1 MPGEFYVEGKSEK
14 VDLIEIRNIISEVQT
29 GMTQVENALTE
40 VQNTLARKV
49 SFFDNWSA
57 PANKIMISNVA
68 ADLTFPDIVV
78 AALPSGLTIKK
89 VVLVLSVRA
98 LADIS
103 AADNYVDGAD
113 KTIRIKKSSGAW
125 GVDDMV
131 GITFP
136 NQSLYCKASAKEAGP
151 VIIGD
156 TDLSV
161 LVNANGSY
169 NIASRQTV
177 SGDALVAFGASLEL
191 YDIQVGLR
199 IFWC

>member
-1 MPGEFYVEGKSEK
+1 MKK
-14 VDLIEIRNIISEVQT
+14 
-29 GMTQVENALTE
+29 
-40 VQNTLARKV
+40 
-49 SFFDNWSA
+49 
-57 PANKIMISNVA
+57 
-68 ADLTFPDIVV
+68 
-78 AALPSGLTIKK
+78 LPLLKEA
-89 VVLVLSVRA
+89 VLVLSVRA

-103 AADNYVDGAD
+103 AADNYINGAD

-136 NQSLYCKASAKEAGP
+136 NQGLYSKASAKEAGP

-156 TDLSV
+156 TDLSA

-169 NIASRQTV
+169 NVASRQTV

-191 YDIQVGLR
+191 YDIQIGLR

>member
-1 MPGEFYVEGKSEK
+1 MPGEFYIEGKKAET
-14 VDLIEIRNIISEVQT
+14 DLTSIKTIISDMQVSF
-29 GMTQVENALTE
+29 TQVQNALNE
-40 VQNTLARKV
+40 VQNTLAHKS
-49 SFFDNWSA
+49 SFIDSWSA
-57 PANKIMISNVA
+57 PANKITISNVA
-68 ADLTFPDIVV
+68 ADLTLPDIVV

-89 VVLVLSVRA
+89 AVLVLSVRA

-103 AADNYVDGAD
+103 AADNYINGAA
-113 KTIRIKKSSGAW
+113 KTIRIKRSSGAW

-136 NQSLYCKASAKEAGP
+136 NQGLYCKASAKEAGP

-156 TDLSV
+156 TDLSA

-169 NIASRQTV
+169 NVASRQTV

>member
-1 MPGEFYVEGKSEK
+1 MPGEFYIEGKKEK
-14 VDLIEIRNIISEVQT
+14 ADLTEIQNNI
-29 GMTQVENALTE
+29 TQVENALTE
-40 VQNTLARKV
+40 VQNTLARGV
-49 SFFDNWSA
+49 SFLDNWSA
-57 PANKIMISNVA
+57 PANKITISEVA
-68 ADLTFPDIVV
+68 ADLAFPDIVV

-98 LADIS
+98 LVDIS
-103 AADNYVDGAD
+103 AADNYINGAD
-113 KTIRIKKSSGAW
+113 KTLRIKNSSGAW

-131 GITFP
+131 GMTFP
-136 NQSLYCKASAKEAGP
+136 NQGLYCKASGKEAGP

-156 TDLSV
+156 TDLSA

-169 NIASRQTV
+169 NVASRQTV

-199 IFWC
+199 IFW

>member
-1 MPGEFYVEGKSEK
+1 MPGEFYIEGKKEK
-14 VDLIEIRNIISEVQT
+14 ADLTEIHNNI
-29 GMTQVENALTE
+29 TQVENALTE
-40 VQNTLARKV
+40 VQNILSRKV
-49 SFFDNWSA
+49 SFLDNWSP
-57 PANKIMISNVA
+57 PANKITISDVG

-78 AALPSGLTIKK
+78 AALPSDLTIKK
-89 VVLVLSVRA
+89 VVLILSVRA

-103 AADNYVDGAD
+103 AADNYINGAA
-113 KTIRIKKSSGAW
+113 KTLRIKKASGAW
-125 GVDDMV
+125 GVDDVV

-136 NQSLYCKASAKEAGP
+136 NQGLYCKASAKEAGP

-156 TDLSV
+156 TDLSA
-161 LVNANGSY
+161 LVNANGIY
-169 NIASRQTV
+169 NVASRQTV

>member
-1 MPGEFYVEGKSEK
+1 MPGEFYIEGKKTET
-14 VDLIEIRNIISEVQT
+14 DLTSIKTTISDMQVSI
-29 GMTQVENALTE
+29 TQVQSALTE
-40 VQNTLARKV
+40 VQNTLARKL
-49 SFFDNWSA
+49 SFLDNWS
-57 PANKIMISNVA
+57 PSANKITISNVT
-68 ADLTFPDIVV
+68 ADLAFPDIEV
-78 AALPSGLTIKK
+78 APLPSGLTIKK

-103 AADNYVDGAD
+103 AADNYINGAA
-113 KTIRIKKSSGAW
+113 KTLRIKKSSGAW
-125 GVDDMV
+125 GVDDVV

-136 NQSLYCKASAKEAGP
+136 NQGLYCKASAKEAGP

-156 TDLSV
+156 ADLSA

-169 NIASRQTV
+169 NVASRQTV

>member
-1 MPGEFYVEGKSEK
+1 MPGEFYVENKKEK
-14 VDLIEIRNIISEVQT
+14 VDLTEIKNIISEVQ
-29 GMTQVENALTE
+29 NI
-40 VQNTLARKV
+40 LARKV
-49 SFFDNWSA
+49 SFLDSWSA
-57 PANKIMISNVA
+57 PANKITISDVA

-78 AALPSGLTIKK
+78 PALPSGLSIKK
-89 VVLVLSVRA
+89 VALVLSVRA

-103 AADNYVDGAD
+103 AGDNYINGAD

-125 GVDDMV
+125 GVDDVV
-131 GITFP
+131 GITLP
-136 NQSLYCKASAKEAGP
+136 NQGLYCKASAKEAGP

-156 TDLSV
+156 TDLSA

-169 NIASRQTV
+169 NVASRQTV

-199 IFWC
+199 VFWC

>member
-1 MPGEFYVEGKSEK
+1 MPGEFYIEGKKEK
-14 VDLIEIRNIISEVQT
+14 ADLTEIQNNI
-29 GMTQVENALTE
+29 TQVENALTE

-49 SFFDNWSA
+49 SFFDNWS
-57 PANKIMISNVA
+57 PPTNKITISNVA

-78 AALPSGLTIKK
+78 AALPSSLTIKK

-103 AADNYVDGAD
+103 AADNYINGAA
-113 KTIRIKKSSGAW
+113 KTLRIKKSSGAW
-125 GVDDMV
+125 GVDDV
-131 GITFP
+131 IGITFP
-136 NQSLYCKASAKEAGP
+136 NQGLYCKASAKEAGP

-156 TDLSV
+156 ADLSA

-169 NIASRQTV
+169 NVASRQTV

>member
-1 MPGEFYVEGKSEK
+1 MPGEFYIEGEKEK
-14 VDLIEIRNIISEVQT
+14 VDLTDIKNVISD
-29 GMTQVENALTE
+29 MQVSFSQ
-40 VQNTLARKV
+40 VQNTLAHKS
-49 SFFDNWSA
+49 SFIDSWSA
-57 PANKIMISNVA
+57 PANKITISDVA
-68 ADLTFPDIVV
+68 ADLAFPDIVV
-78 AALPSGLTIKK
+78 AALPSSLTIKK

-103 AADNYVDGAD
+103 AADNYIDGAD
-113 KTIRIKKSSGAW
+113 KTLRIKKSSGAW
-125 GVDDMV
+125 GVDDVV

-136 NQSLYCKASAKEAGP
+136 NQGLYCKASAKEAGP

-156 TDLSV
+156 TDLSA

-169 NIASRQTV
+169 NVASRQTV

-199 IFWC
+199 IFW